1 MQRQKPIETMNKTL
15 DTPFVF
21 FELDNKILIASYKP
35 NVTITLK
42 NAKEIV
48 ASRLSFIE
56 KSMPALILNQGIIK
70 INKEARD
77 YFTSDEG
84 IAGVKCAALLVNSNF
99 ISLTTNFFLK
109 ITKTKLL
116 VKTFTDKQEALAWLA
131 NFID

>member
-1 MQRQKPIETMNKTL
+1 MNKTL

-21 FELDNKILIASYKP
+21 FEIDNKILIASYKP